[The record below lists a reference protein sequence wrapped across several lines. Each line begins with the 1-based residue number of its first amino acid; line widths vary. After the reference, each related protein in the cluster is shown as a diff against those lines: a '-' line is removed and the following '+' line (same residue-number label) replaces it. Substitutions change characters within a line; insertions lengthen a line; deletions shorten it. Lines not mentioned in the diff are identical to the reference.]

1 MNSVSWIQPLEV
13 PFLEA
18 LNKIEI
24 PIYLVLLYVDVIG
37 VPKDVAYQRILFLAR
52 LHNISTHFLVKED
65 FDEKQ
70 RNKYPGYLTHCSFKS
85 SW

>member
-1 MNSVSWIQPLEV
+1 M
-13 PFLEA
+13 EA

-65 FDEKQ
+65 FDEKH
-70 RNKYPGYLTHCSFKS
+70 RNKYPRYLTHCSFKKVVGKCKKILNNE
-85 SW
+85 